1 MTAGSKAADT
11 DWLSHLPVTVFS
23 MVMGVMGLSL
33 ACHGAGFHAAGAAVM
48 WAGVGLFGFLAV
60 LYGVKLAT
68 RPGAVGAEWSHPAK
82 LAFFPAIPI
91 SLVLLAAALRGD
103 APGMATG
110 IWVLGA
116 AGQGVLTVAVI
127 SGWIGARPF
136 QIGHIT
142 PAWFIPAVGNVI
154 VPIAGAPLGFV
165 EVSWLF
171 LSAGLVLWTVLLAL
185 VFNRLI
191 FHDPLPGRLF
201 PTMVILIGPPSVAFL
216 GYVALTEAIDPFAR
230 ILLNSAYFFA
240 VLVLVQ
246 VPQLVR
252 LPFALSFW
260 ALSFP
265 VAALSVASFRFAQ
278 MTGAGGYHVVGLGLL
293 GLLSVIM
300 AGLVLRTARAA
311 LDGQICVP
319 D

>member
-1 MTAGSKAADT
+1 MTSTSQAAAT

-33 ACHGAGFHAAGAAVM
+33 ACHGAGFDLAGTAVM

-60 LYGVKLAT
+60 LYGIKLAT
-68 RPGAVGAEWSHPAK
+68 RPGAVMAEWSHPAK

-110 IWVLGA
+110 IWVVGA

-216 GYVALTEAIDPFAR
+216 GYVALVDTIDPFAR
-230 ILLNSAYFFA
+230 VLLNSAYFFA
-240 VLVLVQ
+240 ALVLVQ
-246 VPQLVR
+246 VPHLLR

-278 MTGAGGYHVVGLGLL
+278 MTGAGAYHVVGLGLL
-293 GLLSVIM
+293 GLLSAIM
-300 AGLVLRTARAA
+300 AGLVLRTLRAVFA
-311 LDGQICVP
+311 GQICVP

>member
-1 MTAGSKAADT
+1 MTAEPQATAT

-33 ACHGAGFHAAGAAVM
+33 ACHGAGFHMAGAAVM
-48 WAGVGLFGFLAV
+48 WAGVGLFGFLAA
-60 LYGVKLAT
+60 LYVVKLAT
-68 RPGAVGAEWSHPAK
+68 RPGAVVAEWNHPAK

-103 APGMATG
+103 APALASAV
-110 IWVLGA
+110 WVVGA

-127 SGWIGARPF
+127 SGWIGARSF
-136 QIGHIT
+136 LIGHIT

-201 PTMVILIGPPSVAFL
+201 PTMVILIGPPSVGFL
-216 GYVALTEAIDPFAR
+216 GYVALVEAIDPFAR
-230 ILLNSAYFFA
+230 VLLNSAYFFA
-240 VLVLVQ
+240 ALVLVQ
-246 VPQLVR
+246 VPHLIR

-265 VAALSVASFRFAQ
+265 VAALSVASFRYAQ
-278 MTGAGGYHVVGLGLL
+278 MTGAGGYHLVGLILL

-300 AGLVLRTARAA
+300 AGLVLRTVQAA
-311 LDGQICVP
+311 FAGKICVP